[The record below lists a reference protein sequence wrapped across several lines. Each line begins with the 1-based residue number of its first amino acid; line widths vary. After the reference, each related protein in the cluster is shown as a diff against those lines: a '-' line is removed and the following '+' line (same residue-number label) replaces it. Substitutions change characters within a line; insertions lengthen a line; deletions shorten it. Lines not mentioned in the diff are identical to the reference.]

1 MMSIFVCVSFIATL
15 WALCYTSYA
24 ENGVLR
30 SYRMCSQPK
39 VQPSPTSI
47 SIDAS

>member
-1 MMSIFVCVSFIATL
+1 MMSISVIVSFLATL

-24 ENGVLR
+24 ENGVSR

-39 VQPSPTSI
+39 V
-47 SIDAS
+47 